1 MSLDNGGRT
10 MTLAQFDTLLVSSSP
25 QPNIL
30 INGNFD
36 VWQESGTASLTYNT
50 STAKYVADIWFWQS
64 DTNGN
69 WTAIQ
74 STDAPIGSLYSC
86 KFVNATQNKQMLVG
100 QFVENAEA
108 AKYAGKYVSV
118 SFKAK
123 TTTAK
128 EISNLRCA
136 VLSYTGTADQALS
149 STNKPVTTW
158 AGNGTNPTWTTG
170 WTMENSPVNL
180 ALTTS
185 WQTFNVGNVYLDTS
199 GLKNIA
205 VVIWTDDTTISQND
219 EFYVGQV
226 KLEDSAVC
234 TPYVPVSVKEEEDK
248 VMMFVRKYTYD
259 STTQNTQLPLLCA
272 YPGPA
277 AVYMSATFAMRGP
290 ATIILGGTRGTDYCT
305 YSGSTSNTSGTLSI
319 RQQRLGRLYIPN
331 LVYSGGSFTEN
342 APFTMFLTTSSGY
355 LLADARL

>member
-1 MSLDNGGRT
+1 

-36 VWQESGTASLTYNT
+36 VWQEQGTASLTYNT

-136 VLSYTGTADQALS
+136 VLSYTGTADTALS

-234 TPYVPVSVKEEEDK
+234 TGFVQAPLK
-248 VMMFVRKYTYD
+248 VEFECTMMYLRKYTFGSD
-259 STTQNTQLPLLCA
+259 SDIFVSI
-272 YPGPA
+272 Y
-277 AVYMSATFAMRGP
+277 ATYVGTGSIYFAFPFAMRNTP
-290 ATIILGGTRGTDYCT
+290 TITFGGSHNTDYVVYNGNSAVTGTMTWVTRKGYAGGTTVVP
-305 YSGSTSNTSGTLSI
+305 TLI
-319 RQQRLGRLYIPN
+319 L
-331 LVYSGGSFTEN
+331 SGGSYTAN
-342 APFTMFLTTSSGY
+342 VPCSIVLKTTSGY
-355 LLADARL
+355 MTFDARM

>member
-1 MSLDNGGRT
+1 
-10 MTLAQFDTLLVSSSP
+10 MTLTQFDTLLVSSSP

-36 VWQESGTASLTYNT
+36 VWQEQGTASLTYNT

-136 VLSYTGTADQALS
+136 VLSYTGTADTSLS
-149 STNKPVTTW
+149 TTNKPVTTW

-234 TPYVPVSVKEEEDK
+234 TGFVQKIKDRETTDVTWFVKQLSSTSANPHTGLIVTYSV
-248 VMMFVRKYTYD
+248 
-259 STTQNTQLPLLCA
+259 TT
-272 YPGPA
+272 
-277 AVYMSATFAMRGP
+277 AVYCVTPWRMRSSP
-290 ATIILGGTRGTDYCT
+290 TITLTGTKDTDWSVANGANSMTITSVNANGLNSDGTVMFGF
-305 YSGSTSNTSGTLSI
+305 SGS
-319 RQQRLGRLYIPN
+319 
-331 LVYSGGSFTEN
+331 GGGGN
-342 APFTMFLTTSSGY
+342 FLQCRFSLTSSGTGK
-355 LLADARL
+355 LLFDSRM